1 LYLSDTYPGKVHDKS
16 ICDIEE
22 LEFKKEVSLFVDLG
36 YVGLTSTKAS
46 ILIPHKRRKNQQLSD
61 QQKEYNKLVSKVR
74 VKVEHIIGSVK
85 IYRKVK
91 DKYRGRLYSREDK
104 IMLIACGLHN
114 LKIKMKNQIKT
125 NSV

>member
-1 LYLSDTYPGKVHDKS
+1 M
-16 ICDIEE
+16 
-22 LEFKKEVSLFVDLG
+22 
-36 YVGLTSTKAS
+36 GLISTKAS
-46 ILIPHKRRKNQQLSD
+46 ILIPHKRRKNLQLSD

-91 DKYRGRLYSREDK
+91 DKYRGRLYFREDK
-104 IMLIACGLHN
+104 IMLNACGLHN
-114 LKIKMKNQIKT
+114 LKIKVKNQIKT